1 MKEKQQILD
10 KFGTNQDIT
19 VIKKY
24 IRCPPL
30 MVIRARTIIFI
41 KNHNNML
48 FIVLLPKL
56 FNNQIMFMSYKNVLQ

>member
-24 IRCPPL
+24 IRCL
-30 MVIRARTIIFI
+30 MLIRARTIIFI